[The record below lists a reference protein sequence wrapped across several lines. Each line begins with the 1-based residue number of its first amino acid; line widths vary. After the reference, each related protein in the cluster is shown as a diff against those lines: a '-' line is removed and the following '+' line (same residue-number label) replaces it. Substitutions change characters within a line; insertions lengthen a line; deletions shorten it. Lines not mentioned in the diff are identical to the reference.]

1 MVILES
7 IFLND
12 GRNAWSESSKR
23 SLLCSASF
31 KSNTAVNNFVLLAI
45 ANSMSEV
52 MGTPGCD
59 IPLTPCQVPIFGIYT
74 PAEIPLMSFAM
85 RMLSIVF
92 CNLEAKAGL
101 KAWALIKGNEKSRV
115 EIYMIILFILFDDI
129 KCIIEYSEMF

>member
-1 MVILES
+1 MVIFES

-31 KSNTAVNNFVLLAI
+31 KSNTAVNNLVLLAI

-52 MGTPGCD
+52 IGTPGCD
-59 IPLTPCQVPIFGIYT
+59 IPLTPCHLPIFGIYT

-85 RMLSIVF
+85 SMLSIVF

-101 KAWALIKGNEKSRV
+101 NDCALIKDKEKSRV
-115 EIYMIILFILFDDI
+115 EIYVIILCILFDDI
-129 KCIIEYSEMF
+129 NCIIE